1 MIRTKGEIDS
11 PAASLSRATN
21 SRCSAASRLRSG
33 TDTLALL
40 LLLLSGEAGTGNVI
54 EAVRHA
60 RKVSSQIALASTLSE
75 IELYNMAKEISAP
88 VDLLRE
94 TAKLGR
100 LPVVMFSAG
109 GIATPADAALM
120 MKLGMDGVF
129 VYVPLPSPRPPVP
142 PANSLSPARSGSGI
156 FKSSNPAALARA
168 IVLAATHYNDPFK
181 LAEVSEGLG
190 EGMKGEGKLGRE
202 AGREM
207 TADRGY

>member
-1 MIRTKGEIDS
+1 M
-11 PAASLSRATN
+11 
-21 SRCSAASRLRSG
+21 
-33 TDTLALL
+33 
-40 LLLLSGEAGTGNVI
+40 I

-60 RKVSSQIALASTLSE
+60 RAVDAQIKRASTLSE
-75 IELYNMAKEISAP
+75 IELYAMAKEIAAP

-129 VYVPLPSPRPPVP
+129 VCVFPR
-142 PANSLSPARSGSGI
+142 SLSLVGLARDRNVDSLSGRSHSGSGI
-156 FKSSNPAALARA
+156 FKSENPAKLARA
-168 IVLAATHYNDPFK
+168 VVLATTHYNDPVK
-181 LAEVSEGLG
+181 LAEICTGLG
-190 EGMKGEGKLGRE
+190 EAMRGEGKLGAA
-202 AGREM
+202 AGKEM

>member
-1 MIRTKGEIDS
+1 M
-11 PAASLSRATN
+11 
-21 SRCSAASRLRSG
+21 
-33 TDTLALL
+33 
-40 LLLLSGEAGTGNVI
+40 I

-60 RKVSSQIALASTLSE
+60 RAVNAQIARASTLSE
-75 IELYNMAKEISAP
+75 IELYSMAKELAAP

-129 VYVPLPSPRPPVP
+129 VCVYIFLSLASSTPRAEDLLPPPSIPLFYRPDFPSTLPV
-142 PANSLSPARSGSGI
+142 RSGSGI
-156 FKSSNPAALARA
+156 FKSSNPELLAKA
-168 IVLAATHYNDPFK
+168 IVEATTHWNDPVK
-181 LAEVSEGLG
+181 LAEVSTGLG
-190 EGMKGEGKLGRE
+190 AGMKGENLLGKA
-202 AGREM
+202 AGKEM

>member
-1 MIRTKGEIDS
+1 VQ
-11 PAASLSRATN
+11 RAH
-21 SRCSAASRLRSG
+21 ARSHA
-33 TDTLALL
+33 T
-40 LLLLSGEAGTGNVI
+40 GEAGTGNVI

-60 RKVSSQIALASTLSE
+60 RKVDQQIKLASTLSE
-75 IELYNMAKEISAP
+75 IELYHMAKEIQAP

-94 TAKLGR
+94 TARLGR

-129 VYVPLPSPRPPVP
+129 VCVL
-142 PANSLSPARSGSGI
+142 SLSLSLPPSLTHEPGLDSSNRSGSGI
-156 FKSSNPAALARA
+156 FKSENPEALARA
-168 IVLAATHYNDPFK
+168 VVLATTHYQDPLK

-190 EGMKGEGKLGRE
+190 EGMKGENKLGAA
-202 AGREM
+202 AGKEM